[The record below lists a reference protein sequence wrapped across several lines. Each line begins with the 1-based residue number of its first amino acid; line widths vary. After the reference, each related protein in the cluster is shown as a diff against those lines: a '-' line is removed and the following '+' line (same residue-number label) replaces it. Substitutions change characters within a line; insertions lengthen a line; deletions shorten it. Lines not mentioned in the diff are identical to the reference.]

1 VNRIP
6 LADFA
11 SLAGAANRTAVVR
24 LLLGS
29 LAAAALVAAALV
41 ARHPHVRTVAP
52 LARDGGTIVV
62 LDVSASVSTD
72 TYRQIGATLSELA
85 HTDGRLGLV
94 VFSDQAYL
102 AFPQGTPAA
111 DLLPLVRLFTPS
123 QPHQPGFAPTLP
135 VNPWTST
142 FSGGTRISAGLALAH
157 QIAVGAGTGS
167 AAQVVLISDLSDDPN
182 DLQRL
187 ASVLLAYRRDR
198 VPMRIVGLDPE
209 PSDLALYESAL
220 PPSRVTTVPPSRD
233 TASRAS
239 TPFPWLLAA
248 LGLVALVAL
257 GTHEAWA
264 PRPAWRETA

>member
-11 SLAGAANRTAVVR
+11 SFAHAANRTTVVR
-24 LLLGS
+24 RP
-29 LAAAALVAAALV
+29 LAARAPAVLGAPPRV

-72 TYRQIGATLSELA
+72 TYQQIGATLSELA
-85 HTDGRLGLV
+85 HTGGRLGLV

-102 AFPQGTPAA
+102 ALPQGTPAA
-111 DLLPLVRLFTPS
+111 ALLPLVRLFTPS
-123 QPHQPGFAPTLP
+123 QPKQPGFAPTLP
-135 VNPWTST
+135 ANPWTST

-167 AAQVVLISDLSDDPN
+167 PAHVVLISDLSDDPN

-209 PSDLALYESAL
+209 PSDLALYTSAL
-220 PPSRVTTVPPSRD
+220 PPSRVATVRPSRD
-233 TASRAS
+233 TSSRAT

-257 GTHEAWA
+257 GTHEAWS
-264 PRPAWRETA
+264 PRPMWRETV

>member
-167 AAQVVLISDLSDDPN
+167 PAQVVLISDLSDDPN

-187 ASVLLAYRRDR
+187 ASVLLVYRRDR

>member
-6 LADFA
+6 LADFP
-11 SLAGAANRTAVVR
+11 SFGGAANRTAVVR
-24 LLLGS
+24 LVLGS
-29 LAAAALVAAALV
+29 VAVAALIAAAFA
-41 ARHPHVRTVAP
+41 ARHPHVRSVAP

-72 TYRQIGATLSELA
+72 TYQQIAATLSELA
-85 HTDGRLGLV
+85 HAGGRLGLV

-111 DLLPLVRLFTPS
+111 DLLPLIRLFTPS
-123 QPHQPGFAPTLP
+123 QPTQPGFAPTLP

-142 FSGGTRISAGLALAH
+142 FSGGTRISAGLVLAH
-157 QIAVGAGTGS
+157 QIAVGTGTGS
-167 AAQVVLISDLSDDPN
+167 PAHVVLVSDLSDDPN

-198 VPMRIVGLDPE
+198 VRMRIVGLDPQ
-209 PSDLALYESAL
+209 PSDLALYKSAL
-220 PPSRVTTVPPSRD
+220 PPTRITTVPPPRD
-233 TASRAS
+233 VSASTS

-264 PRPAWRETA
+264 PQPAWSETA

>member
-1 VNRIP
+1 
-6 LADFA
+6 
-11 SLAGAANRTAVVR
+11 VR
-24 LLLGS
+24 LARAAR
-29 LAAAALVAAALV
+29 AAAVLVAAARV
-41 ARHPHVRTVAP
+41 ARQPQVQTVAP
-52 LARDGGTIVV
+52 LARDGGTVVV

-72 TYRQIGATLSELA
+72 TYQQIGATLSELA
-85 HTDGRLGLV
+85 HTGGRLGLV

-102 AFPQGTPAA
+102 ALPQGTPAA
-111 DLLPLVRLFTPS
+111 ALLPLVRLFTPS
-123 QPHQPGFAPTLP
+123 QPKQPGFAPTLP
-135 VNPWTST
+135 ANPWTST

-167 AAQVVLISDLSDDPN
+167 PAHVVLISDLSDDPN

-209 PSDLALYESAL
+209 PSDLALYTSAL
-220 PPSRVTTVPPSRD
+220 PPSRVATVRPSRD
-233 TASRAS
+233 TSSRAT

-257 GTHEAWA
+257 GTHESWS
-264 PRPAWRETA
+264 PRPMWRETV